1 MCSSAARSEGMGARF
16 FFKKHPAELASKRR
30 YPGQVSGR
38 QSLEGSGRRTRRNW
52 GRASAVTASWQQSMR
67 TNRLQ
72 IIAVAVLILSAPG
85 AAFLFEV
92 RMRLRPLLMN
102 SWQCISTGGAF
113 FSSAQAAMAGNP
125 AQPSLAL
132 HERQIFES
140 SSFSSSVLGIRQTLA
155 QVRAL
160 SPRPVCLATYGV

>member
-1 MCSSAARSEGMGARF
+1 M
-16 FFKKHPAELASKRR
+16 
-30 YPGQVSGR
+30 
-38 QSLEGSGRRTRRNW
+38 RRT
-52 GRASAVTASWQQSMR
+52 S
-67 TNRLQ
+67 RLQ
-72 IIAVAVLILSAPG
+72 IIVVAVLIVAAPG

-92 RMRLRPLLMN
+92 RMRLRPLLN

-140 SSFSSSVLGIRQTLA
+140 SSLSSSVLGMRQTLA
-155 QVRAL
+155 QVRDPL
-160 SPRPVCLATYGV
+160 SETRLPRKNVVVLFCSPMHFRRVIRRRLSSLPTSTGR